1 MLETPPGRRNILA
14 GAIGAV
20 AAGCVTNRTGAKPA
34 RAAPGIAQDRLRT
47 FMLMRAAL
55 DDQLVIGCSTGA
67 YYGIVNGDATPHF
80 GFVSATFARYRPA
93 PGGGYDGAS
102 YEVPYFTD
110 LATGEALTTWKNP
123 ITGEVVPVPQP
134 HMPAARI
141 RFTPDLAMQLPGGPP
156 GMTLNHSVAPA
167 SVIGDDVWLVEK
179 TIVTIN
185 IPHAPSPMHFT
196 EFVTLHARRSDLEN
210 PRATRVPTLTDYQ
223 GVGGWRAW
231 QKMGNRPGSLS
242 GSGYGRYGV
251 TMRDLPPDWLR
262 ITRQLRPEVLHDP
275 AAALAPLLAKK

>member
-1 MLETPPGRRNILA
+1 MLKTPACRRDFLA
-14 GAIGAV
+14 GAIGA
-20 AAGCVTNRTGAKPA
+20 AAVGCITSHAESKPTPSA
-34 RAAPGIAQDRLRT
+34 SGIEQSRLRT
-47 FMLMRAAL
+47 FMLMRGAL
-55 DDQLVIGCSTGA
+55 DSQLVIGCSTGA
-67 YYGIVNGDATPHF
+67 YYGIVNGDVTPHF

-93 PGGGYDGAS
+93 AGGGYEGAT

-110 LATGEALTTWKNP
+110 LATGEALQTWKNP

-134 HMPAARI
+134 HMPPVRI

-156 GMTLNHSVAPA
+156 GLSMIHSVAPA
-167 SVIGDDVWLVEK
+167 SVIGDDVWLLEE
-179 TIVTIN
+179 TFVTIS
-185 IPHAPSPMHFT
+185 IPHMPLPVHFT

-210 PRATRVPTLTDYQ
+210 PRATRVPTLTYYQ

-231 QKMGNRPGSLS
+231 QKMGDRPGSLS

-251 TMRDLPPDWLR
+251 TMQDLPPDWLR

-275 AAALAPLLAKK
+275 SAPLAPLLEAK